1 MPRDKPSNTFL
12 CLVLLS
18 TFLQGSSFVA
28 TKAVLRDVQP
38 LWLATLRFF
47 VAALSL
53 VPVLLPRLLRRDRRS
68 GSRMPWPHLALIG
81 LLQTTGVMAF
91 LNIGLTS
98 STAPMAAILM
108 ASNPLLVA
116 LLAGVLLDEPVRRP
130 KPAGSG
136 TVNGSVTGASTAS
149 ICGARSAR
157 PVGLQSRCSG
167 RSLRPDV
174 PDWKNSAIRMTRLRI
189 RQPCKRQRLQ

>member
-1 MPRDKPSNTFL
+1 
-12 CLVLLS
+12 
-18 TFLQGSSFVA
+18 
-28 TKAVLRDVQP
+28 
-38 LWLATLRFF
+38 
-47 VAALSL
+47 
-53 VPVLLPRLLRRDRRS
+53 
-68 GSRMPWPHLALIG
+68 
-81 LLQTTGVMAF
+81 MAF

-130 KPAGSG
+130 NPAGSG

-174 PDWKNSAIRMTRLRI
+174 PDWKNPAIRMTWLWI
-189 RQPCKRQRLQ
+189 RQPRERQRLQRGQQHHMLGRLDPTQVLHPHRASELQGREEAIDLVVIEWAQACARLRHEIFVVLVSFWFVVDEMCEIDSY